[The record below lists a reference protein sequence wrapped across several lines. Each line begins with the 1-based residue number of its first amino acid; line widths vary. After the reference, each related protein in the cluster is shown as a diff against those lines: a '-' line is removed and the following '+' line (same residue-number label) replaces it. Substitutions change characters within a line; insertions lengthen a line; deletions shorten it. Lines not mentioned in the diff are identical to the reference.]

1 MNIVK
6 DAFIKSLPILVGY
19 VILGFGFG
27 ILLADAGYGVAW
39 ALAMSLFIYAGSMQ
53 YVGVSLITAP
63 ASLLTTAITTL
74 VINARHLFYGLS
86 MIKKYQNAGKFKPYL
101 IFSLTDET
109 YAVISG
115 SQEEKPYAFYFFLSF
130 FNHCYWV
137 IGTVFGSFASAL
149 PFNTE
154 GISFSMTALFVA
166 AYTDQLL
173 KKTNII
179 PSVVGL
185 LVTLIMRFLFGKDL
199 FLIPSM
205 LVITLVL
212 LLLPKK
218 PKFQQGYGGQ
228 HQGQNFQPNKRQHR
242 QKETKDE

>member
-1 MNIVK
+1 MSIVK
-6 DAFIKSLPILVGY
+6 EAFIKSLPILVGY

-27 ILLADAGYGVAW
+27 ILLADAGYGVFW

-63 ASLLTTAITTL
+63 ASLLTAAITTL

-101 IFSLTDET
+101 VFSLTDET
-109 YAVISG
+109 YALISG
-115 SQEEKPYAFYFFLSF
+115 NQKEKPYGFYFFLSL

-137 IGTVFGSFASAL
+137 IGTVLGSFASAL

-154 GISFSMTALFVA
+154 GIGFSMTALFVA

-173 KKTNII
+173 KKTHII
-179 PSVVGL
+179 PSLVGL
-185 LVTLIMRFLFGKDL
+185 LVTLIMRFLFGRDL

-205 LVITLVL
+205 IVITVAL
-212 LLLPKK
+212 LLLQKK
-218 PKFQQGYGGQ
+218 PGFQQV
-228 HQGQNFQPNKRQHR
+228 HCSQHR
-242 QKETKDE
+242 EQNCQVSEDHIQQKETKDE

>member
-27 ILLADAGYGVAW
+27 ILLADAGYGVLW
-39 ALAMSLFIYAGSMQ
+39 ALAMSVCIYAGSMQ
-53 YVGVSLITAP
+53 YVGVSLITGP
-63 ASLLTTAITTL
+63 ASLLTAAITTL

-86 MIKKYQNAGKFKPYL
+86 MIKKYQNTGIFKPYL

-115 SQEEKPYAFYFFLSF
+115 NQEERPSIFYFFLSF
-130 FNHCYWV
+130 FNHCYWI
-137 IGTVFGSFASAL
+137 IGTVLGSCASSL

-154 GISFSMTALFVA
+154 GIDFSMTALFVA

-173 KKTNII
+173 KKNKYNSLSCGIDCNLNYEI
-179 PSVVGL
+179 PFRKRPVSYSVHDRNNTCIAFATKKV
-185 LVTLIMRFLFGKDL
+185 KDSTR
-199 FLIPSM
+199 IW
-205 LVITLVL
+205 
-212 LLLPKK
+212 
-218 PKFQQGYGGQ
+218 
-228 HQGQNFQPNKRQHR
+228 
-242 QKETKDE
+242 